1 MKKLSNLVLFELESR
16 KLSGRQMKS
25 VRGGYFL
32 SAVCLFVAC
41 LSCEERHAKESPSDI
56 ASMIYVDVTTDQLQ
70 PREYPL
76 DKAVSALEYIPLE
89 TTENCLINRVSDVF
103 VIGDNLLVSDFF
115 NLYMFDRQG
124 KFIRPISRKGG
135 GPADY
140 VYVNTV
146 IVDPDSRV
154 FYLVTYKKILKFTF
168 DGTFIETVGMNE
180 SEQSS
185 CGIMTPDRTF
195 MFYKANNNVF
205 IGDTSTVLSL
215 FETDTLGRVL
225 RTYPNPSPRYV
236 ERRRNYLSTSR
247 PLYVHDGNIHFN
259 EFGND
264 TLFALSGDTMSAR
277 LVVDLGN
284 LKMDHNPDLSHLT
297 PLEGLAFINAVKK
310 LDFSSV
316 WEDDNFYY
324 IRIGISQ
331 GVNGNYHCIYD
342 KHANEFICL
351 GDGFTN
357 TLDGGIRFFPQ
368 PGKVLPDGT
377 KLMWKEAEDFKEEIL
392 SPDYMVQKEKYGD
405 RFEKVYQLAQSLQED
420 DNPVLI
426 LGK

>member
-1 MKKLSNLVLFELESR
+1 MFGKR
-16 KLSGRQMKS
+16 
-25 VRGGYFL
+25 GYFL
-32 SAVCLFVAC
+32 PAVCFFVTF
-41 LSCEERHAKESPSDI
+41 LSCGERHAGESLSDVAEI
-56 ASMIYVDVTTDQLQ
+56 IYVDVTMDRLQ
-70 PREYPL
+70 SSEYPL
-76 DKAVSALEYIPLE
+76 DKTVSKLEYIPLE
-89 TTENCLINRVSDVF
+89 TTESCLINRLRDVF
-103 VIGDNLLVSDFF
+103 VVGDKLLVSDFS
-115 NLYMFDRQG
+115 NLYMFDWQG
-124 KFIRPISRKGG
+124 KFIKSISRQGG
-135 GPADY
+135 GPSDY

-146 IVDPDSRV
+146 IVDSDSRM
-154 FYLVTYKKILKFTF
+154 FYLVTYKKLLKFTF
-168 DGTFIETVGMNE
+168 DGTFIETVRMNE
-180 SEQSS
+180 SEASS
-185 CGIMTPDRTF
+185 CGIMTPDRTI
-195 MFYKANNNVF
+195 MFYHSNNNVF

-236 ERRRNYLSTSR
+236 ERKRNYLSTSR
-247 PLYVHDGNIHFN
+247 PLYVHDGKIHFN

-264 TLFALSGDTMSAR
+264 TLFVLSGDTMSAG
-277 LVVDLGN
+277 LIINLGN

-297 PLEGLAFINAVKK
+297 QMEGLAFINAVKK

-324 IRIGISQ
+324 IRIGIGQ

-368 PGKVLPDGT
+368 RGKVLPDGT
-377 KLMWKEAEDFKEEIL
+377 KIMWKEAAEFREEIFSL
-392 SPDYMVQKEKYGD
+392 DYAVQKEKYGD
-405 RFEKVYQLAQSLQED
+405 GFEKIYQLAQSLQED

-426 LGK
+426 LAK